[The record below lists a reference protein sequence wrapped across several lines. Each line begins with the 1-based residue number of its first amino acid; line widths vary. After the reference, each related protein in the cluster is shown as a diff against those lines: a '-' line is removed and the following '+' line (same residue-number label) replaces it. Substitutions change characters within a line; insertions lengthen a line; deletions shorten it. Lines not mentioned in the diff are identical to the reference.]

1 MSAEA
6 LEKIVARLIIRNAD
20 IVSFYSKNAWPKIDN
35 AQDWRYNVWRVR
47 KGRIQVRGLILK
59 GDRNGIRG
67 RREQRGNG
75 GCQ

>member
-35 AQDWRYNVWRVR
+35 AQDWRYNVW
-47 KGRIQVRGLILK
+47 
-59 GDRNGIRG
+59 
-67 RREQRGNG
+67 
-75 GCQ
+75 